1 MSGDD
6 KKIFVDEDWKA
17 QVQREREEAA
27 QRAQAAE
34 PAGAAPG
41 APGVDAFD
49 DSLDEGELPE
59 ASFMTL
65 VGSLA
70 TQAMLALGV
79 IAPPGAKEVMVDLL
93 HAKYSIDLLAMLR
106 EKTAGN
112 LTPEE
117 SAELTQAVA
126 ELQHVFVARA
136 QQIQEAEM
144 KQAGVDIT
152 NIRGDRA

>member
-1 MSGDD
+1 MSGDE

-27 QRAQAAE
+27 KKSAELPAAE
-34 PAGAAPG
+34 ASAPD
-41 APGVDAFD
+41 AEEAFD
-49 DSLDEGELPE
+49 DGGIPE

-79 IAPPGAKEVMVDLL
+79 IAQPGQKEIMIDLL
-93 HAKYSIDLLAMLR
+93 HAKYCIDMLAMLR
-106 EKTAGN
+106 EKTKGN
-112 LTPEE
+112 LAEDEE
-117 SAELTQAVA
+117 AELTQALA

-144 KQAGVDIT
+144 KQAGIDMDKL
-152 NIRGDRA
+152 RGGGA